1 MATIDWM
8 PDRRRSARVELLA
21 ELQGQ
26 LLALDEDVLVRQVG
40 LGGLQLETSAPLSL
54 REEHDLRIAFGD
66 RSVVVR
72 ARVLHSR
79 VSIKSDQVTYLSG
92 VEFVALSPEA
102 LALMTDLLSHLAA

>member
-26 LLALDEDVLVRQVG
+26 LLALDEDVRVRQVS

-66 RSVVVR
+66 RSAVVR

-79 VSIKSDQVTYLSG
+79 VAIHSDQVTYLSG
-92 VEFVALSPEA
+92 VEFIALSPEA
-102 LALMTDLLSHLAA
+102 RALLTDLVSHLVG